1 MIRTPLPDLMLS
13 YAIGDGTQASQTLIF
28 GAEKTL
34 DVTINAD
41 GLVNGAP
48 QE

>member
-1 MIRTPLPDLMLS
+1 ML
-13 YAIGDGTQASQTLIF
+13 IVQTLTF
-28 GAEKTL
+28 GTGKTL